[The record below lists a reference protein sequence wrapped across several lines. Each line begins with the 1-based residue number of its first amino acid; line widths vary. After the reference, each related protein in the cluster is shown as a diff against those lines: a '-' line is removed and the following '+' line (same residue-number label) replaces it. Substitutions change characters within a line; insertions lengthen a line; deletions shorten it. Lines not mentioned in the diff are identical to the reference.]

1 MGIFPY
7 GFKSHPA
14 QMFKL
19 ISEFKPTGD
28 QPRAIRKL
36 VNNLKKGYRFQ
47 TLLGITGSGK
57 TYTMAE
63 VIKRIQR
70 PALIISPN
78 KTLAAQLYHE
88 FKTFFPFNAVHYF
101 VSYYD
106 YYQPEAYIPETDTY
120 IAKDARI
127 NEFLDQ
133 LRHATLQS
141 ALTRR
146 DFIIVSSVSCIYGIG
161 DPEEYEKMG
170 LELKIGDF
178 VKLKDLKEGLKILQ
192 YEKLSNE
199 IKTGSFRLSKNL
211 AEIILPDGNDLIELY
226 MDKNKI
232 KEIRRYPILKKFNGK
247 FSLVIKRDNFSNLDK
262 IKFYPAKFFVTEKGK
277 LDLAIINIKRELSNR
292 YWELLRE
299 GKIIEAERLR
309 RRTLYDIRLLETRG
323 YCPGIENYSRHLSF
337 RKEGEPPYT
346 ILDYLPKD
354 TIIFIDESHLTI
366 PQLKAMSIGDRRRK
380 LSLIEYGWR
389 LPSALDNRPLTLEE
403 FLDKNFQI
411 IFVSATPKKFE
422 RKMSIEIVEQLIR
435 PTFIPDP
442 QIEVRPTKNQ
452 IIDLLKEIKKRVEKK
467 ERVLIL
473 TLTKRSAENLTEFLL
488 NYGFNVDYLH
498 SDIKTLKRPGIIRK
512 LRNGEIDILI
522 GINLLREGLD
532 LPEVSL
538 VCILDADKEGF
549 LRNSVT
555 LIQAIGRAS
564 RNINGKVI
572 LYADKIT
579 KSMEEAIKETERRR
593 RYQLE
598 YNKKYNIK
606 PRPIIKEMPI
616 TLLEE
621 FEKREEEITKEEL
634 LIFLETEKNNL

>member
-1 MGIFPY
+1 
-7 GFKSHPA
+7 
-14 QMFKL
+14 MFKL
-19 ISEFKPTGD
+19 ISGFKPTGD
-28 QPRAIRKL
+28 QPNAIRKL
-36 VNNLKKGYRFQ
+36 VNGLKNGYRFQ

-57 TYTMAE
+57 TYTIAE
-63 VIKRIQR
+63 VISKVQR
-70 PALIISPN
+70 PALVISPN

-88 FKTFFPFNAVHYF
+88 FKTFFPLNAIHYF

-133 LRHATLQS
+133 LRHAALQS

-146 DFIIVSSVSCIYGIG
+146 DFIIISSVSCIYGIG
-161 DPEEYEKMG
+161 DPEEYEKIG
-170 LELKIGDF
+170 IELNLGD
-178 VKLKDLKEGLKILQ
+178 VINLKDLKEGLKILQ
-192 YEKLSNE
+192 YERLGNE
-199 IKTGSFRLSKNL
+199 IRSGSFRISKDL
-211 AEIILPDGNDLIELY
+211 VEIILPDGNDLIEIILE
-226 MDKNKI
+226 KNKI
-232 KEIRRYPILKKFNGK
+232 KEIKRFPILKKFDKK
-247 FSLVIKRDNFSNLDK
+247 FSLVIKRDNFTSLEK
-262 IKFYPAKFFVTEKGK
+262 IKLYPAKFFVTEREK
-277 LDLAIINIKRELSNR
+277 LDLAIVNIKKELSNR
-292 YWELLRE
+292 YWELLKE
-299 GKIIEAERLR
+299 GRVVEAERLR
-309 RRTLYDIRLLETRG
+309 RRTLFDIHLLETKG

-346 ILDYLPKD
+346 ILDYLPED
-354 TIIFIDESHLTI
+354 TIIFIDESHLSI
-366 PQLKAMSIGDRRRK
+366 PQLKAMARGDKRRK
-380 LSLIEYGWR
+380 ISLIEYGWR

-403 FLDKNFQI
+403 FLNKNFQI
-411 IFVSATPKKFE
+411 IFVSATPGKFE
-422 RKMSIEIVEQLIR
+422 RKLSSQIVEQLIR

-442 QIEVRPTKNQ
+442 EIEIRPSNNQ
-452 IIDLLKEIKKRVEKK
+452 ILDLLKEIRKRVERK
-467 ERVLIL
+467 ERILIL

-488 NYGFNVDYLH
+488 NQGFNVDYLH

-512 LRNGEIDILI
+512 LRKGEIDILI

-549 LRNSVT
+549 LRNSTT

-579 KSMEEAIKETERRR
+579 KSMEEAIKETNRRR
-593 RYQLE
+593 KYQLE
-598 YNKKYNIK
+598 YNKKHNIK
-606 PRPIIKEMPI
+606 PRPIIKELPRTI
-616 TLLEE
+616 LEE
-621 FEKREEEITKEEL
+621 FEKKEEEITKEEL

>member
-1 MGIFPY
+1 
-7 GFKSHPA
+7 
-14 QMFKL
+14 MFKL
-19 ISEFKPTGD
+19 ISDFKPTGD
-28 QPRAIRKL
+28 QPQAIRKL
-36 VNNLKKGYRFQ
+36 VNGLKNGYRFQ

-57 TYTMAE
+57 TYTMVE
-63 VIKRIQR
+63 VISRIQR
-70 PALIISPN
+70 PALVISPN

-88 FKTFFPFNAVHYF
+88 FKTFFPLNAVHYF

-133 LRHATLQS
+133 LRHAALQS

-161 DPEEYEKMG
+161 DPEEYEKIGM
-170 LELKIGDF
+170 ELKVGDI
-178 VKLKDLKEGLKILQ
+178 VKLKDLKNGLKILQ
-192 YEKLSNE
+192 YEKLGNE
-199 IKTGSFRLSKNL
+199 IRSGSFRILDNVI
-211 AEIILPDGNDLIELY
+211 EIILPDGNELIEIILE
-226 MDKNKI
+226 KNII
-232 KEIRRYPILKKFNGK
+232 KEIKRFPVLKKFEGK
-247 FSLVIKRDNFSNLDK
+247 FSLVIKRDNFTNLEK
-262 IKFYPAKFFVTEKGK
+262 IKIYPAKFFVTEREK
-277 LDLAIINIKRELSNR
+277 LDLAIVNIKKELSNR
-292 YWELLRE
+292 YWELLKE
-299 GKIIEAERLR
+299 GKVVEAERLR
-309 RRTLYDIRLLETRG
+309 RRTLFDIHLLETKG

-346 ILDYLPKD
+346 ILDYLPED
-354 TIIFIDESHLTI
+354 TIIFIDESHLSI
-366 PQLKAMSIGDRRRK
+366 PQLKAMARGDKRRK
-380 LSLIEYGWR
+380 ISLIEYGWR

-403 FLDKNFQI
+403 FLNKNFQI
-411 IFVSATPKKFE
+411 IFVSATPGKFE
-422 RKMSIEIVEQLIR
+422 RKLSSQIVEQLIR

-442 QIEVRPTKNQ
+442 KIEIRPSENQ
-452 IIDLLKEIKKRVEKK
+452 IFDLLKEIK
-467 ERVLIL
+467 ERVKRKQRILIL

-488 NYGFNVDYLH
+488 NQGFNVDYLH

-512 LRNGEIDILI
+512 LRKGEIDILV

-549 LRNSVT
+549 LRNSTT

-564 RNINGKVI
+564 RNVNGKVI

-579 KSMEEAIKETERRR
+579 KSMEEAINETNRRR
-593 RYQLE
+593 KYQLE
-598 YNKKYNIK
+598 YNKKYNVK
-606 PRPIIKEMPI
+606 PRPIIKEMQKTI
-616 TLLEE
+616 LEE
-621 FEKREEEITKEEL
+621 FEEKEEMVTKEEL